1 LPPTTELLYREADGT
16 VVKATVVDEVIA
28 DEMLNE
34 IDAILEEIYDD
45 TVAKK

>member
-1 LPPTTELLYREADGT
+1 
-16 VVKATVVDEVIA
+16 VKATVVDEVIA